1 MGKNRPPRHL
11 TRNQRSGYKN
21 PNFYQDR
28 KKAGE
33 QLRGK
38 SNPLWQVNLDKKME
52 KVRSE
57 REKREENITFK
68 AKDRR
73 GREEFESKPKIEK
86 IHFYSFP
93 PTIH

>member
-1 MGKNRPPRHL
+1 MGKNRPPKHL
-11 TRNQRSGYKN
+11 NRNYRSGWKGSN
-21 PNFYQDR
+21 IYQER
-28 KKAGE
+28 KQAGE

-38 SNPLWQVNLDKKME
+38 SKPLWKINLDKKTE

-73 GREEFESKPKIEK
+73 GRKEREAKFKIEK

>member
-1 MGKNRPPRHL
+1 MGKNRPPKHL
-11 TRNQRSGYKN
+11 NRNQRSGYKN

-33 QLRGK
+33 QLRRK
-38 SNPLWQVNLDKKME
+38 SKPLWQVNFDKRMDEVKT
-52 KVRSE
+52 E
-57 REKREENITFK
+57 RKKRKQDITFK
-68 AKDRR
+68 AKNRR
-73 GREEFESKPKIEK
+73 GRKEREAKLKIEK